1 MGDSPQD
8 DQIFKFVS
16 IISWLL
22 LTVTGWMS
30 LGIPDEEYEYYDI
43 DGFNI
48 ESHTAKE
55 WLFWFYGII
64 STNEYKSEV
73 PLSFHFVLGYMICLL
88 TLLFITGTF
97 FVLCMSFFAN
107 KNEGVTSGM
116 LGNLSKFHFV
126 PILCVSALFII
137 GETYD
142 DEDEGFK
149 GAHYFFSIF
158 FGVIALGTLIF
169 IYLKTNIESP
179 TYATWIIKHG
189 AYGCLI
195 ALLTHHVGNVFTLYG
210 IHEKDDKE
218 DIFDWMK
225 GCYIAFAILIGIAN
239 FAISFVL
246 KEVMIPFINLL
257 IYIGMTVQFYRID
270 KDDKKYIYGDAPG
283 IINIIMMVFSLL
295 MVGFLGMKMRQS

>member
-16 IISWLL
+16 IISWLML
-22 LTVTGWMS
+22 AVTGWMS
-30 LGIPDEEYEYYDI
+30 LGIPDEEYEYR
-43 DGFNI
+43 DGH
-48 ESHTAKE
+48 EYKTAKI
-55 WLFWFYGII
+55 WLFWFYGIVT
-64 STNEYKSEV
+64 TNEYKTDT
-73 PLSFHFVLGYMICLL
+73 PLDFHFVLAYMICLL
-88 TLLFITGTF
+88 TLIFITGTF
-97 FVLCMSFFAN
+97 FVLCMSYFAN

-137 GETYD
+137 GEAYD
-142 DEDEGFK
+142 DEEGFK
-149 GAHYFFSIF
+149 GASYFFSLF
-158 FGVIALGTLIF
+158 FGVVGLCSLIF

-195 ALLTHHVGNVFTLYG
+195 ALLTHHVGYVFTLYG
-210 IHEKDDKE
+210 IHEKDDGD
-218 DIFDWMK
+218 DIIDWMK

-239 FAISFVL
+239 FAISFLL
-246 KEVMIPFINLL
+246 KEVLIPFINLL

-270 KDDKKYIYGDAPG
+270 KDDKKYIYGEAPG

-295 MVGFLGMKMRQS
+295 MVGFLGMKMRQT

>member
-1 MGDSPQD
+1 MFQ
-8 DQIFKFVS
+8 
-16 IISWLL
+16 
-22 LTVTGWMS
+22 
-30 LGIPDEEYEYYDI
+30 
-43 DGFNI
+43 
-48 ESHTAKE
+48 
-55 WLFWFYGII
+55 
-64 STNEYKSEV
+64 
-73 PLSFHFVLGYMICLL
+73 
-88 TLLFITGTF
+88 
-97 FVLCMSFFAN
+97 
-107 KNEGVTSGM
+107 
-116 LGNLSKFHFV
+116 
-126 PILCVSALFII
+126 
-137 GETYD
+137 
-142 DEDEGFK
+142 

>member
-16 IISWLL
+16 IISWLML
-22 LTVTGWMS
+22 AITGWMS

-43 DGFNI
+43 DDYEYKSSKIWF
-48 ESHTAKE
+48 
-55 WLFWFYGII
+55 FWFYEIYT
-64 STNEYKSEV
+64 TNKYKSAT
-73 PLSFHFVLGYMICLL
+73 PLDFHFVLAYMICLL

-126 PILCVSALFII
+126 PILFVSALFII
-137 GETYD
+137 GEAYD
-142 DEDEGFK
+142 DEEGFK
-149 GAHYFFSIF
+149 GASYFFSLF
-158 FGVIALGTLIF
+158 FGVIGLCSLIF

-179 TYATWIIKHG
+179 SYATWIIKHG

-195 ALLTHHVGNVFTLYG
+195 ALLTHHVGYVFTLYG
-210 IHEKDDKE
+210 IHEKDDSD
-218 DIFDWMK
+218 DIRDWVK

-239 FAISFVL
+239 FAISFLL
-246 KEVMIPFINLL
+246 KEVIIPFINLL
-257 IYIGMTVQFYRID
+257 IYIGMTVQFYRIN
-270 KDDKKYIYGDAPG
+270 KDLRKEIYSEAPG

>member
-16 IISWLL
+16 IISWLML
-22 LTVTGWMS
+22 AITGWMS
-30 LGIPDEEYEYYDI
+30 LGIPDEEYEYYDDYEI
-43 DGFNI
+43 KSSKI
-48 ESHTAKE
+48 
-55 WLFWFYGII
+55 WLFWFYEIYT
-64 STNEYKSEV
+64 TNKYKSAT
-73 PLSFHFVLGYMICLL
+73 PLDFHFVLAYMICLL

-137 GETYD
+137 GEAYD
-142 DEDEGFK
+142 DEEGFK
-149 GAHYFFSIF
+149 GASYFFSLF
-158 FGVIALGTLIF
+158 FGVIGLCSLIF

-179 TYATWIIKHG
+179 SYATWIIKHG

-195 ALLTHHVGNVFTLYG
+195 ALLTHHVGYVFTLYG
-210 IHEKDDKE
+210 IHEKDDSD
-218 DIFDWMK
+218 DIRDWVK

-239 FAISFVL
+239 FAISFLL
-246 KEVMIPFINLL
+246 KEVIIPFINLL
-257 IYIGMTVQFYRID
+257 IYIGMTVQFYRIN
-270 KDDKKYIYGDAPG
+270 KDLRKEIYSEAPG